1 MDKFKVTQDQK
12 IYLGEK
18 EITHCTG
25 FKVIANAGDDPEVQL
40 RVIVESA
47 DIQNYQ
53 AIPMQ
58 TE

>member
-18 EITHCTG
+18 EVE
-25 FKVIANAGDDPEVQL
+25 F

-53 AIPMQ
+53 AIPKQ